1 MVAHTIEHDE
11 IRKETGLKKY
21 AKQPMI
27 ADEFSDWQK
36 NWQNTWRTMK
46 ACKRCKNQ
54 RPLRDL

>member
-27 ADEFSDWQK
+27 ADEFSD
-36 NWQNTWRTMK
+36 
-46 ACKRCKNQ
+46 
-54 RPLRDL
+54 